1 MPRRK
6 PQKKRRTNTKKQL
19 ISVVCVLLAVCMF
32 AACSAGPSS
41 TAQPKDYVQAIVD
54 ARSSEENENDAIY
67 TWKTGGAVSLGLNP
81 YDVSEEDAASM
92 APMMLST
99 LGLEEDM
106 LSEYALSMSLMNVRA
121 YAVGI
126 FVPAE
131 GKTEDVQAAVESYVA
146 AQRRAFEQY
155 LQDQYEIAQNAIVE
169 TLPGGEVMLVMSE
182 DAAQTAQALR
192 DALK

>member
-1 MPRRK
+1 
-6 PQKKRRTNTKKQL
+6 
-19 ISVVCVLLAVCMF
+19 
-32 AACSAGPSS
+32 
-41 TAQPKDYVQAIVD
+41 
-54 ARSSEENENDAIY
+54 
-67 TWKTGGAVSLGLNP
+67 
-81 YDVSEEDAASM
+81 
-92 APMMLST
+92 MMLST